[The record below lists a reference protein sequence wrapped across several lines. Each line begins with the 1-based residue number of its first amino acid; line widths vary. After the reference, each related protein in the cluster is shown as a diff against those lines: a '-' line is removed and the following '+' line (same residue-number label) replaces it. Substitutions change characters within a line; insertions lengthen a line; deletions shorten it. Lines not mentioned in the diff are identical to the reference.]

1 MNPAPEASCT
11 ALFLGAH
18 PDDIELGC
26 GGTLAKMVE
35 SGWDAWVCILTD
47 ESAPDVAKTRRDEAR
62 AGAIACGVP
71 PAHVLFLGASDAHLQ
86 CDGETVG
93 TLRALLK
100 NAACDPDLIFT
111 HTHADS
117 HGDHR
122 VAHELIRSTFRGKP
136 ILCFAVANSLVSSEF
151 APKVFV
157 DVSGYAEIRASAL
170 AKHESQHGRVSLD
183 AIERLGRAFAKDL
196 DLQEVEAFEVIL
208 QEGAEDLAYLAL
220 SVNDCAFHNFW
231 YPVIR
236 EQGVTAI
243 SSVPIHRQ
251 HKTYRWSPSM
261 EREGAG
267 RLVAAFTRMWHDRNP
282 MQEMPADGWGA
293 EEALKTSNCL
303 LLGGAAS
310 NGLVQNWVNHFEGLR
325 YLTDYS
331 MPDFTRLRIVDRHT
345 GADIQAEYRHTE
357 SHGTTVRSDVGVLT
371 VMRNPMTDRRTIV
384 ACSGIHGFG
393 TYACLRLIAEPR
405 LLSQLPAGREF
416 QILVRY
422 DVSADQVTLIEDSWH
437 RLSSAR

>member
-1 MNPAPEASCT
+1 
-11 ALFLGAH
+11 LFLGAH
-18 PDDIELGC
+18 PDNLEIGC
-26 GGTLAKMVE
+26 GGTFAKMVG
-35 SGWDAWVCILTD
+35 SGWDVWICILTD
-47 ESAPDVAKTRRDEAR
+47 ESAPDIARTRRDEAR
-62 AGAIACGVP
+62 KSAIACGVSP
-71 PAHVLFLGASDAHLQ
+71 DHVLFLGASDTHLQ
-86 CDGETVG
+86 CDGQTVG
-93 TLRALLK
+93 ALRVLLSHAGC
-100 NAACDPDLIFT
+100 NPDLLFT

-117 HGDHR
+117 RGDHR
-122 VAHELIRSTFRGKP
+122 AAHELIRSTFRGKP
-136 ILCFAVANSLVSSEF
+136 ILCFGVVNSLVSSEF

-157 DVSGYAEIRASAL
+157 EVS
-170 AKHESQHGRVSLD
+170 
-183 AIERLGRAFAKDL
+183 AFAKDL
-196 DLQEVEAFEVIL
+196 DLQEVEAFEVVL
-208 QEGAEDLAYLAL
+208 QEGADGLAYLAL
-220 SVNDCAFHNFW
+220 SMNDCAFHNFW

-243 SSVPIHRQ
+243 SSVPVYRQ
-251 HKTYRWSPSM
+251 HKTYRWSPSK

-303 LLGGAAS
+303 LVGGAAS
-310 NGLVQNWVNHFEGLR
+310 NGLVQNWFNHFEGLR

-331 MPDFTRLRIVDRHT
+331 MPDFTRLRIVDRRR
-345 GADIQAEYRHTE
+345 GADFQAEYRHTA

-371 VMRNPMTDRRTIV
+371 VMRNPMTDHRTIV

-405 LLSQLPAGREF
+405 LLRQLPAGREF

-422 DVSADQVTLIEDSWH
+422 DVGADQVTLIEDSWH
-437 RLSSAR
+437 PLSSAR